1 MSSADKALYH
11 VLRMRHLVPDAVL
24 EDRLQASQVR
34 GVPLEEILRVRKD
47 LDAAALAQALE
58 VRNRQARRC
67 GTCGETT
74 YLTPN
79 QTSAST
85 PCESCGQALLPK
97 PQSGNFK
104 SLRPPGQPP
113 PR

>member
-1 MSSADKALYH
+1 MSSADLALYH

-24 EDRLQASQVR
+24 EDRLQASKVR

-47 LDAAALAQALE
+47 LDPAALQQAIE
-58 VRNRQARRC
+58 VRNRQGRRC

-79 QTSAST
+79 QTSAGT
-85 PCESCGQALLPK
+85 PCERCGKALLPR
-97 PQSGNFK
+97 PGQSG
-104 SLRPPGQPP
+104 RP
-113 PR
+113 R